1 MNILNWVKVI
11 DKKISALSVENNL
24 CTKIISPKSTCNHC
38 IDQCPMKSISFTSN
52 EIVIDDHCVE
62 CGLCSTVCPTGALTF
77 NRSPLKEVI
86 GELIHKCEQNDQ
98 VYLHC
103 EKMPV
108 SDRNLTTV
116 TVPCLGMIPREAWVT
131 VLNKCKNLSIYH
143 ADRGCTGCEISTGGK
158 VWKKELSSG
167 ERIAGS
173 TIKISSTII
182 SSSQQE
188 EYDPDRRAFL
198 SHVLKEFKTTNKLAF
213 KEILGSS
220 EVQSYQEKMQEDSLS
235 KVKSGWGEV
244 YNHLFEVVMKE
255 SAYPY
260 MNKRGL
266 FLAELQ
272 ENKTLQK
279 QKDTRLP
286 IISADCNFC
295 GACAILCPTNAMK
308 METKHDSP
316 SITLQPYKCVDCH
329 LCEDI
334 CFTKSIQL
342 QPQPNVNLLQKRQ
355 VLVKGN

>member
-1 MNILNWVKVI
+1 
-11 DKKISALSVENNL
+11 
-24 CTKIISPKSTCNHC
+24 
-38 IDQCPMKSISFTSN
+38 MK
-52 EIVIDDHCVE
+52 
-62 CGLCSTVCPTGALTF
+62 
-77 NRSPLKEVI
+77 
-86 GELIHKCEQNDQ
+86 
-98 VYLHC
+98 
-103 EKMPV
+103 
-108 SDRNLTTV
+108 
-116 TVPCLGMIPREAWVT
+116 
-131 VLNKCKNLSIYH
+131 
-143 ADRGCTGCEISTGGK
+143 
-158 VWKKELSSG
+158 
-167 ERIAGS
+167 
-173 TIKISSTII
+173 
-182 SSSQQE
+182 QE

-286 IISADCNFC
+286 IILDDCNFC